1 MRSGL
6 TSSITVNHFPV
17 TGGSVLKKK
26 TIELLVADLNYGTGA
41 EYGWKAKKDL
51 VAVGTDAVEPVI
63 EAVRTGNANV
73 VFFGAMVLGEIGDNR
88 AVPALIEMLEQESSD
103 GDVKLEIA
111 EALGRIGDPRA
122 FVPLI
127 NSWIYGNWRIKDE
140 FAPCDEQIMEVVFW
154 ALKKIGKIPLDPIT
168 NGLRAD
174 TPEARRRAAEL
185 LIQFPRK
192 AATDRLLETVD
203 DPDKIVR
210 HKCVIAL
217 GCIKDKKAV
226 ASLERKL
233 KDDMFAEVRSAAAG
247 ALGRTR
253 NPESVPALVSAM
265 MDPDHSVRRSAANAL
280 HRLSWKPQTTGERV
294 RYNIAHQRWDM
305 VVSGYTASIEP
316 LVYLLK
322 NGSLCP
328 KDEIIKTLGEIRD
341 ADAVPALT
349 ESIEYMVNL
358 KRRNWYHHCCI
369 RDAFIA
375 LMKMPTMSPEH
386 AATIGRLM
394 EMYLLLDTSRPYP

>member
-1 MRSGL
+1 VEKTPSQ
-6 TSSITVNHFPV
+6 
-17 TGGSVLKKK
+17 K
-26 TIELLVADLNYGTGA
+26 TIETLVNTLYNDCGCDAA
-41 EYGWKAKKDL
+41 WQAKKDL
-51 VAVGTDAVEPVI
+51 VEIGSPAVEPVI
-63 EAVRTGNANV
+63 TAVQSGDENAIY
-73 VFFGAMVLGEIGDNR
+73 FGSMVLGEIGDRR
-88 AVPALIEMLEQESSD
+88 AVPALIEALNWGLQD
-103 GDVKLEIA
+103 GEATLPVA

-122 FVPLI
+122 IVPLI
-127 NSWIYGNWRIKDE
+127 NSWIYGNWRLNDE

-154 ALKKIGKIPLDPIT
+154 ALKKIGKIPLDSIM
-168 NGLRAD
+168 NGLQAD